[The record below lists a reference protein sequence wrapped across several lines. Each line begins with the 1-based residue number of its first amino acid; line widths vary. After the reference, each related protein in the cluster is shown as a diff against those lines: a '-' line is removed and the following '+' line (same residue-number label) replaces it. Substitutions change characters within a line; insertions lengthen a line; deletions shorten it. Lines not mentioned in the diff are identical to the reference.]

1 MSALN
6 DFLTEA
12 GVFYLST
19 VNGVQPKCRPL
30 GMHLE
35 IDDKVL
41 FGIGDF
47 KDVFRQINRNTRVE
61 IVACKPDGHWLR
73 YTGRAVF
80 ESDDKYAELALEASP
95 ELREIYNDETGH
107 HLKMFHLEKAKA
119 VIIPVMGEGTVIL
132 DETSETG
139 KSEASTDD
147 FDEDRASKVLHN
159 GLLEAERT
167 LKDTKKMEHFF
178 QRLEKKL
185 KVVPVVGNKLA
196 DVPIMCSLVYNY
208 FNKNYTE
215 VPIGSIMAIIS
226 ALTYFI
232 SPVDMIPDAVPG
244 LGYLDDAGVIAAC
257 LSLVHSDLSEYQKW
271 REENHIETTLEEELS
286 ASAEATNTESI
297 EGESADIAALE

>member
-1 MSALN
+1 MNVIN

-35 IDDKVL
+35 IDDKIL
-41 FGIGDF
+41 FGVGDF
-47 KDVFRQINRNTRVE
+47 KDVFRQINRNSRVE
-61 IVACKPDGHWLR
+61 IVAYKPDGHWLR

-80 ESDDKYAELALEASP
+80 ESDDKYAEFALEASP
-95 ELREIYNDETGH
+95 QLKEIYNDETGYK
-107 HLKMFHLEKAKA
+107 LKMFHLEKAKA

-132 DETSETG
+132 DETGVSET
-139 KSEASTDD
+139 EPDD
-147 FDEDRASKVLHN
+147 FDAERASSVLHS
-159 GLLEAERT
+159 GWLEAENM
-167 LKDTKKMEHFF
+167 LKDTQKMNHFF

-185 KVVPVVGNKLA
+185 KLIPGVGNKLA

-208 FNKNYTE
+208 FTKNYTE
-215 VPIGSIMAIIS
+215 VPIASIIAIIS

-244 LGYLDDAGVIAAC
+244 LGYVDDASVIAAC
-257 LSLVHSDLSEYQKW
+257 IALVNSDLDDYKKW
-271 REENHIETTLEEELS
+271 RDKNNIVTTLEEELS
-286 ASAEATNTESI
+286 ASTETTGTAFI
-297 EGESADIAALE
+297 EGDPAEDTYLE

>member
-1 MSALN
+1 MSVIN

-35 IDDKVL
+35 IDGKIL

-47 KDVFRQINRNTRVE
+47 KDVFRQINRNSRVE
-61 IVACKPDGHWLR
+61 IVAYKPDGHWLR

-80 ESDDKYAELALEASP
+80 ESDDKYAELALETSP
-95 ELREIYNDETGH
+95 QLKEIYNDETGYK
-107 HLKMFHLEKAKA
+107 LKMFHLEKAKA

-132 DETSETG
+132 DETGINET
-139 KSEASTDD
+139 ETAD
-147 FDEDRASKVLHN
+147 FDYDRANNVLHN
-159 GLLEAERT
+159 GLLEAENT
-167 LKDTKKMEHFF
+167 LKDTQKMEHFF
-178 QRLEKKL
+178 QRMEKKL
-185 KVVPVVGNKLA
+185 KLVPVVGNKLA

-208 FNKNYTE
+208 VNKNYTE
-215 VPIGSIMAIIS
+215 VPIGSIIAIIS

-244 LGYLDDAGVIAAC
+244 LGYMDDAAVITAC
-257 LSLVHSDLSEYQKW
+257 LALVHSDLTDYQKW
-271 REENHIETTLEEELS
+271 REENSIETTLEEELS
-286 ASAEATNTESI
+286 ASAETTDTAFI
-297 EGESADIAALE
+297 GEDSAENASLE

>member
-1 MSALN
+1 MSVIN

-41 FGIGDF
+41 FGVGDF
-47 KDVFRQINRNTRVE
+47 KDVFRQINRNSRVE
-61 IVACKPDGHWLR
+61 IVAYKPDGHWLR

-95 ELREIYNDETGH
+95 QLKEIYNDETGYK
-107 HLKMFHLEKAKA
+107 LKMFHLEKAKA

-132 DETSETG
+132 DETGISGTET
-139 KSEASTDD
+139 AD
-147 FDEDRASKVLHN
+147 FDYDRANNVLHN
-159 GLLEAERT
+159 GLLEAENT
-167 LKDTKKMEHFF
+167 LKDTQKMEHFF

-185 KVVPVVGNKLA
+185 KLVPVVGNKLV

-208 FNKNYTE
+208 VNKNYTE
-215 VPIGSIMAIIS
+215 VPIGSIIAIIS

-244 LGYLDDAGVIAAC
+244 LGYMDDAAVITAC
-257 LSLVHSDLSEYQKW
+257 LALVHSDLTEYQKW
-271 REENHIETTLEEELS
+271 REENSIETTPEEELS
-286 ASAEATNTESI
+286 ASTETTDTEYIEVNSTENTS
-297 EGESADIAALE
+297 LE